1 MDHSGMREADLFY
14 DYRKG
19 RAAFL
24 DAAGKTGRDTIT
36 RVHPDSVGRD
46 GKPLFLDTVW
56 LGQRDA
62 RKALL
67 VIGGTHGVD
76 GAFGAFVLTGL
87 LQEKGFQAPP
97 DTKIVLL
104 NALNPFGYAWS
115 RLVDD
120 ANIDIDHNFIDF
132 DQPPANPAYLKLA
145 THFDGRFAT
154 QPPLPADEVLE
165 VLARGQYSHPA
176 GLAYGGADISW
187 SQRMLGDV
195 VREELRQVEELIV
208 LDLQTGPGALGDVT
222 LSAPVGARA
231 GQVWGRIRAVPDY
244 GSVTAGI
251 GDWCGA
257 AAASLCV
264 GAIAPEN
271 YLNLICRDQW
281 LWGQGRPNHPQAEEI
296 AAEMQAAFFPADED
310 WRRRARAA
318 VHSTLAAALVRLAG

>member
-1 MDHSGMREADLFY
+1 MDSSGMREADIFY

-36 RVHPDSVGRD
+36 RVHPGSVGRD

-56 LGQRDA
+56 FGQRDA

-67 VIGGTHGVD
+67 VIGGTNGVD
-76 GAFGAFVLTGL
+76 GAFGALVLTGL

-115 RLVDD
+115 RRVDE
-120 ANIDIDHNFIDF
+120 ANVDVDHNFIDF
-132 DQPPANPAYLKLA
+132 DHPPANPAYLKLA
-145 THFDGRFAT
+145 GHFDGRFAT
-154 QPPLPADEVLE
+154 QPPLASDEVLE

-195 VREELRQVEELIV
+195 VREELRQVEELVV
-208 LDLQTGPGALGDVT
+208 LDLHTGPGKFGEAT
-222 LSAPVGARA
+222 LTAPVGGQAAR
-231 GQVWGRIRAVPDY
+231 VWSRVRPVPDH
-244 GSVTAGI
+244 GSVTAGLS
-251 GDWCGA
+251 DWCGA
-257 AAASLCV
+257 AAASLCIGTV
-264 GAIAPEN
+264 PPED
-271 YLNLICRDQW
+271 YLSLICRDHW
-281 LWGQGRPNHPQAEEI
+281 LWGQGRPTHPQAEEI
-296 AAEMQAAFFPADED
+296 AAEMRAAVFPADET
-310 WRRRARAA
+310 WRRRARAV
-318 VHSTLAAALVRLAG
+318 VHSTLAAALVSLAG